1 MWWKADTNNF
11 LAEDCYGCQLETRR
25 PAGDGKI
32 AGRRRGQ
39 CGRSEGALDWGW
51 SGQSVGRSVGME
63 EGAIVPASLHTGMD
77 NWMDGCCVLRQQ
89 TAVLSN
95 A

>member
-11 LAEDCYGCQLETRR
+11 LAEDCYDCQLETRR

-39 CGRSEGALDWGW
+39 CGRSEVALDWGR
-51 SGQSVGRSVGME
+51 SGQSVGME